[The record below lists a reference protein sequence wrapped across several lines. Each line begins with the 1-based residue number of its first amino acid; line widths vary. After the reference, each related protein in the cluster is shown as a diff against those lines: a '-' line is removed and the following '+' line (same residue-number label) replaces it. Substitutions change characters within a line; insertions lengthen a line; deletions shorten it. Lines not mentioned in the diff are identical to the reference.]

1 MDDLIVRLR
10 RAGVGC
16 HIGGVFCGVVG
27 YADDLLLM
35 APSRSG
41 METML
46 RICEQYA
53 AENNLEFST
62 DPNPVK
68 SKSKCIYMCGHLK
81 RAQPANLQLYGVD
94 LPWVK
99 TATHLGHELSW
110 ECNMEEDMRCKRGA
124 FISKSTEVRES
135 FDFAQPNQILQAVR
149 TYCFDMY
156 GAMTWS
162 LYSDK
167 AKQVFNTWST
177 CVKLAWGV
185 PRGTHTYLVD
195 NLLCSGIP
203 SIRSSVLARYC
214 KFVNSARTSPSLEV
228 RVVANISAA
237 DVRSPTGR
245 NLRNMEKEAGMSLT
259 EENMWKMR
267 RVLLELRSPVPSQ
280 DRWRLGCLR
289 KFLTEKYRL
298 LAQDQD
304 TEAVELLIDSLC
316 ES

>member
-1 MDDLIVRLR
+1 
-10 RAGVGC
+10 
-16 HIGGVFCGVVG
+16 
-27 YADDLLLM
+27 
-35 APSRSG
+35 
-41 METML
+41 MEPML

-53 AENNLEFST
+53 AEYYLEFST
-62 DPNPVK
+62 DPNPDK
-68 SKSKCIYMCGHLK
+68 SKSKCIFMCCHLK
-81 RAQPANLQLYGVD
+81 KAQPANPQLYGLD

-99 TATHLGHELSW
+99 TATHLRHELSS

-124 FISKSTEVRES
+124 CISKSTEVRES
-135 FDFAQPNQILQAVR
+135 FDFAQPSQILQAVR
-149 TYCFDMY
+149 TYFFDMY

-177 CVKLAWGV
+177 CVKLAWGG